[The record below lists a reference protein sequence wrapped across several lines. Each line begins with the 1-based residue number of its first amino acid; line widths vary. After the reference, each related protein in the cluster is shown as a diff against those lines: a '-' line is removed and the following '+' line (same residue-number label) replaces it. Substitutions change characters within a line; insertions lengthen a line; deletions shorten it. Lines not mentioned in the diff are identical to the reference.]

1 LDASKLRLAKISQE
15 LGVEY
20 IDKLPFICLE
30 VQSHCDVLD
39 ADGHLL
45 FYDYGHWTLEG
56 AKHFGEKMIESG
68 RFKGVTG

>member
-1 LDASKLRLAKISQE
+1 MDAINLRLAKISQE
-15 LGVEY
+15 LGVDY
-20 IDKLPFICLE
+20 IDKVPFICSAD
-30 VQSHCDVLD
+30 QSQCDVLD

-45 FYDYGHWTLEG
+45 IYDYGHWTLEG